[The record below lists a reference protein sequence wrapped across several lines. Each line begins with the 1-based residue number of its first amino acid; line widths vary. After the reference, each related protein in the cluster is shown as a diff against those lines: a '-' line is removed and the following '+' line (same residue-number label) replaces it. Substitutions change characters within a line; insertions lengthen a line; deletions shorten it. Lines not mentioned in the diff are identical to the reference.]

1 MSLQS
6 LLVIIKVCHKIT
18 LDHRMYM
25 VVVSTQ
31 NNYYY
36 LTGYVH
42 VCVHHMDYIIAD
54 VMVI

>member
-25 VVVSTQ
+25 VVVSSAIELKT
-31 NNYYY
+31 
-36 LTGYVH
+36 
-42 VCVHHMDYIIAD
+42 II
-54 VMVI
+54 IT